1 MQFLIYLLQHLNE
14 ERLETTVH
22 CSPMAPFTTSKQF
35 CPSLSPDASL
45 LS

>member
-1 MQFLIYLLQHLNE
+1 MKFLIYLLQHLNE
-14 ERLETTVH
+14 ERSEMTVH
-22 CSPMAPFTTSKQF
+22 CSPMAAFTMSEQF